1 LRKAAPRLVKLLAD
15 AKRPAAERLAV
26 VKALRMLNDKSAT
39 AKLGE
44 IIADSESR
52 TEEANTLRI
61 ESLRTL
67 AVLDRDAGTKAS
79 RSALEKNDAPLV
91 PAAVEILGDDADG
104 ARFAAKLYLDK
115 KLPREALPQVSEALR
130 KHADKHPELS
140 KMLSEVMKSGLLVA
154 NTPEE
159 AARVRKLVEM
169 KGDAKRGRTL
179 YLNGKTL
186 ACINCH
192 RLEGV
197 GGNVGPDLTRI
208 WDTQT
213 IEKIMESLIEP
224 SKEIK
229 EGYQAYKATTKKGQT
244 YIGLKISQ
252 NADEVVLRDANARDI
267 RIATKDLD
275 ELTVSKV
282 SLMPDNVI
290 AQLSYDQFV
299 DLVAFLK
306 NRAAQESLRGLALDF
321 DVAGPYGGNLKTA
334 YAPENKPDDVKWQR
348 VLAAPTGYLD
358 LRKLFDSDIVSS
370 YSLTHVYSANEQKAT
385 MLLGSDDSVR
395 VWLNGELIHD
405 NPALRSAVP
414 DEDRVAVTLKPGWN
428 KVLVKVVN
436 ASGDYGLYLRFQGD
450 GLRMSRLPV
459 IDK

>member
-1 LRKAAPRLVKLLAD
+1 MSD
-15 AKRPAAERLAV
+15 
-26 VKALRMLNDKSAT
+26 
-39 AKLGE
+39 
-44 IIADSESR
+44 
-52 TEEANTLRI
+52 
-61 ESLRTL
+61 
-67 AVLDRDAGTKAS
+67 
-79 RSALEKNDAPLV
+79 
-91 PAAVEILGDDADG
+91 
-104 ARFAAKLYLDK
+104 
-115 KLPREALPQVSEALR
+115 ALR
-130 KHADKHPELS
+130 KHSDKNADLS
-140 KMLSEVMKSGLLVA
+140 KMLSDVMKSGLLVS

-159 AARVRKLVEM
+159 VARVRKLVET

-192 RLEGV
+192 RLEGI
-197 GGNVGPDLTRI
+197 GGNVGPDLTRL

-244 YIGLKISQ
+244 YTGLKISQ
-252 NADEVVLRDANARDI
+252 SADEVVLRNANARDI
-267 RIATKDLD
+267 RIPTKELD

-290 AQLSYDQFV
+290 AQLSYDQFI

-321 DVAGPYGGNLKTA
+321 DVAGPYGAELKTA
-334 YAPENKPDDVKWQR
+334 YAPETKPDDVKWQQ
-348 VLAAPTGYLD
+348 AYAQPTGYLD
-358 LRKLFDSDIVSS
+358 LRQIFDRDNVSS
-370 YSLTHVYSANEQKAT
+370 YMVTHVYSAKEQKAT

-395 VWLNGELIHD
+395 VWLNGELVHE
-405 NPALRSAVP
+405 NPAMRSAVP
-414 DEDRVAVTLKPGWN
+414 DEDKVTVTLKPGWN

-436 ASGDYGLYLRFQGD
+436 GAADYGLYLRFVGD

-459 IDK
+459 NDK